1 MMRRIL
7 FATIGAISVVLSIVC
22 FSKDIGH
29 ESNYSYY
36 GGDAFTGIQQAG
48 AQTSNN
54 VYDLTRIVRYGFG
67 SILLISGLTLITMS
81 IPCDEKKKLT
91 VIEGKDVTEKEPL
104 YTVEEETE
112 ATE

>member
-1 MMRRIL
+1 MVRRIL
-7 FATIGAISVVLSIVC
+7 FATIGAISVILSIVC

-54 VYDLTRIVRYGFG
+54 VYDLTRIVRFGFG
-67 SILLISGLTLITMS
+67 SFLLVSGLALITLS

-91 VIEGKDVTEKEPL
+91 VVDDKDITEKNPVKN
-104 YTVEEETE
+104 VEEIETE
-112 ATE
+112 